1 MTVGT
6 TTTASRST
14 KIRAGKGAA
23 SASPGRNT
31 KTRDSTR
38 TVLLAVSG
46 MSPAILTETVWAL
59 AHEKHPIIPDEV
71 VVLTTTK
78 GAKDIHA
85 QILAPRNEWHQ
96 TSPWVTLRRKI
107 LGAKS
112 EADPRLQFATP
123 RVIEL
128 PDAKGGIKQ
137 PAEDLR
143 TPADNAA
150 AADFLLEEVR
160 RLTENPDIR
169 VVASIAGG
177 RKTMGALLYAA
188 MSLLGRETDRLTHV
202 LVSEPFDQCREFFFP
217 DQPTAEIVWREGR
230 KLHAAD
236 ARIDLADIPFVPLRN
251 LFERDLARRPGSFAA
266 LVAAASKQLVLA
278 PPKEVRVLADDP
290 KISIDGTEVRF
301 SPREHVLVM
310 LLARECVEGH
320 PPFIDHTAA
329 HASYQRL
336 ADKLRA
342 ATDPGSFR
350 DWRSN
355 IPKNSDSE
363 DIRKMVSGV
372 REKLKSAD
380 SAGRALERCLV
391 SRGCL
396 GFQGLGTMTFVVV

>member
-6 TTTASRST
+6 TTTARRST
-14 KIRAGKGAA
+14 KTRAGKGAA
-23 SASPGRNT
+23 SASRGSTSKKRT
-31 KTRDSTR
+31 STR
-38 TVLLAVSG
+38 TILLAVSG

-59 AHEKHPIIPDEV
+59 AHEKLPVIPDEV

-78 GAKDIHA
+78 GARDIHT
-85 QILAPRNEWHQ
+85 QILEPRREWGDA
-96 TSPWVTLRRKI
+96 SPWATLRRKI
-107 LGAKS
+107 LGATA
-112 EADPRLQFATP
+112 ETDPHLQFASP

-128 PDAKGGIKQ
+128 PDPKSGVKR

-143 TPADNAA
+143 TPAENAA
-150 AADFLLEEVR
+150 AADFILDEVR
-160 RLTENPDIR
+160 KLTENPDIR

-217 DQPTAEIVWREGR
+217 DQPIAEISWGNGR

-251 LFERDLARRPGSFAA
+251 LFERDLAQRPGSFAA

-278 PPKEVRVLADDP
+278 PPKKVRVLTAEP

-301 SPREHVLVM
+301 SPREHVLLT
-310 LLARECVEGH
+310 LLACECVEGR
-320 PPFIDHTAA
+320 PPFPDHTAA
-329 HASYQRL
+329 HASYEQL
-336 ADKLRA
+336 ASQLRTA
-342 ATDPGSFR
+342 SDPNNFH
-350 DWRSN
+350 DWCRN
-355 IPKNSDSE
+355 IPKNCDSE
-363 DIRKMVSGV
+363 DIRKMVNSIRG
-372 REKLKSAD
+372 KLKSAD
-380 SAGRALERCLV
+380 SAGRALDRCLV

-396 GFQGLGTMTFVVV
+396 GFQGLGATTFVVE

>member
-1 MTVGT
+1 M
-6 TTTASRST
+6 
-14 KIRAGKGAA
+14 GAA
-23 SASPGRNT
+23 APNAR
-31 KTRDSTR
+31 RDVEKRASTR

-59 AHEKHPIIPDEV
+59 AHETPRIIPDEV

-78 GAKDIHA
+78 GARDIHT
-85 QILAPRNEWHQ
+85 QILEPRREWCHA
-96 TSPWVTLRRKI
+96 SPWATIRRQI
-107 LGAKS
+107 LGATA

-128 PDAKGGIKQ
+128 PDSKSGIKR

-150 AADFLLEEVR
+150 AADFILDEVR
-160 RLTENPDIR
+160 KLTENPDIR

-217 DQPTAEIVWREGR
+217 DQPIAGISWGNGQ
-230 KLHAAD
+230 KLLAAD

-266 LVAAASKQLVLA
+266 LVAATSKQLVL
-278 PPKEVRVLADDP
+278 PPPSEVRVLTVES
-290 KISIDGTEVRF
+290 KIAIDGTEIRF
-301 SPREHVLVM
+301 SPREHVLIT
-310 LLARECVEGH
+310 LLARACVEGR
-320 PPFIDHTAA
+320 PPFTDHTAA
-329 HASYQRL
+329 HAAYQQL
-336 ADKLRA
+336 ASQLRTA
-342 ATDPGSFR
+342 SDPRSFH
-350 DWRSN
+350 DWHRN
-355 IPKNSDSE
+355 IPRNSEPE
-363 DIRKMVSGV
+363 DIRKMVNGI

-380 SAGRALERCLV
+380 SAGRAFERCLV

-396 GFQGLGTMTFVVV
+396 GFEGLGTMTFVLE